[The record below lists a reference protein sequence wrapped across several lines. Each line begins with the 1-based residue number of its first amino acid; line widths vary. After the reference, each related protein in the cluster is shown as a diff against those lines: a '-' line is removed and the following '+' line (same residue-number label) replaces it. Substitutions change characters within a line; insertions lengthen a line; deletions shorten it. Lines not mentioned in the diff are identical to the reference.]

1 MNIAM
6 AQLMPNT
13 KVNPGKSVQ
22 TSNSTASTTTTTT
35 TASSKVESKESS
47 KFGSV
52 YNQVIASSNKS
63 ATQTTE
69 TTSEGSIDVE
79 QLGQVLNAQSV
90 EELLDLLNISHD
102 EGLLMVQVGDEGKA
116 LAIDE
121 MLNFEDLIVALNIDA
136 EQLLQTI
143 NQLLGEEKQ
152 VSDLWELLSLVQENA
167 PLLLSQITSSFQG
180 EQKVTPKESQQLLQV
195 LKLAEL
201 VGKQSD
207 LTLPQETKLADMK
220 NFLSQALTQL
230 QMKTETTTTTTA
242 GKITLPG
249 FQQVTQQI
257 VTKQQDTSGNEVVSQ
272 NTTVTKAESITITL
286 PASKPA
292 QSEAFIKEMQAILNK
307 TQVSNAAGIMK
318 LSIKLYPENL
328 GSIRI
333 ELVQQNGVLT
343 ARLLATTALGREL
356 LDNNA
361 HQLKQAFIQ
370 QNIQVDRL
378 DIAQSLQDA
387 DRNSRDQNF
396 FNSFF
401 KQQQQE
407 EPETTSNEDE
417 DAEKMSFSEFLI
429 NEEV

>member
-1 MNIAM
+1 M

>member
-1 MNIAM
+1 M

-35 TASSKVESKESS
+35 AFSKVESKESS

-121 MLNFEDLIVALNIDA
+121 MLNFEDLMVALNIDA

-230 QMKTETTTTTTA
+230 QMKTETTTTTA

>member
-1 MNIAM
+1 M

-22 TSNSTASTTTTTT
+22 ASNSTASTTTT

-69 TTSEGSIDVE
+69 TASEGSIDVE

-121 MLNFEDLIVALNIDA
+121 MLNFEDLMVALNIDA

-167 PLLLSQITSSFQG
+167 PLLLSQITSSLQG

-230 QMKTETTTTTTA
+230 QMKTETTTATTTAA

-272 NTTVTKAESITITL
+272 NTTVTKAETITITL

-407 EPETTSNEDE
+407 EQETTSNEDE